1 MNTTPDSWRTRLLSP
16 SLLVGSGV
24 SMYLGAA
31 LAVGLF
37 DVLSPTIV
45 AWLRISAGALV
56 LLAIFRPRPRDFF
69 GVAGRNAAIYGVA
82 TMAMNMTFYEAIARI
97 PLGTAVA
104 IEFLGPILI
113 AAVGSRS
120 GRDWLAL
127 FFAAAGVVVIS
138 GASWADSASG
148 VLFALLAGAMWA
160 AYIVTGSR
168 IAGSGGSS
176 GKSMA
181 VGFTWAAVAA
191 IPLVVLLWP
200 EDVAMAGTTL
210 LLLALGLG
218 FFSSVIPYSLDQVVM
233 RMAGPAY
240 FAVLQAILPVVA
252 AVVGALALGQWLS
265 LAEVAGIVLVVVAV
279 VVKRP

>member
-1 MNTTPDSWRTRLLSP
+1 MKTTPDSWRTRLSSP
-16 SLLVGSGV
+16 ALLIASGV
-24 SMYLGAA
+24 SMYVGAA

-37 DVLSPTIV
+37 DVLPPTVV

-56 LLAIFRPRPRDFF
+56 LLAVFRPRPRDFV
-69 GVAGRNAAIYGVA
+69 GVPGRNAAVYGVA

-104 IEFLGPILI
+104 VEFLGPVLV

-127 FFAAAGVVVIS
+127 VFAAAGVVVIS
-138 GASWADSASG
+138 GASWADSAAG

-181 VGFTWAAVAA
+181 VGFTWASVAA
-191 IPLVVLLWP
+191 IPLAVVLWP
-200 EDVAMAGTTL
+200 EEVAMAGTTI

-252 AVVGALALGQWLS
+252 AVVGAVALGQWLS
-265 LAEVAGIVLVVVAV
+265 LAEAAGVALVVVAV